1 MSMGQCAGCGVEIP
15 WGATPLVMPPT
26 SRASVVPRLDRD
38 YTTKHERVDLY
49 CRTCPDSSGAVNSS
63 LHHRR
68 RKLQLQEEQ
77 VVELSARDI
86 AVRLLKVLNDEPASS
101 KKLLVRAELDE
112 DYGEVALM
120 VLKKL
125 AEAGKIKKVK
135 TEEGGVRWASLN

>member
-1 MSMGQCAGCGVEIP
+1 M
-15 WGATPLVMPPT
+15 
-26 SRASVVPRLDRD
+26 
-38 YTTKHERVDLY
+38 
-49 CRTCPDSSGAVNSS
+49 
-63 LHHRR
+63 
-68 RKLQLQEEQ
+68 QEEQ